1 MVIDHNHP
9 KYRARWNEL
18 GANRFNGA
26 YYYSKEIVKYII
38 PRVKTDRPWVTIN
51 IEGECLD
58 RAIVFIHN
66 NLYPERYEWLKKYK
80 DLVLVCGV
88 PETVDKVKHLGT
100 AVYLPLSIRMEDIEK
115 YRTEKTQEIA
125 FAGRKPKRN
134 SFTVPRGVDILE
146 GLPREKFLEELAK
159 YRNVYAVGR
168 TALEARYLGARV
180 LPYDQRFPDP
190 TLWEPI
196 DSEEAAEILQKKID
210 AIERR
215 KKCK

>member
-1 MVIDHNHP
+1 MVISHEHP
-9 KYRARWNEL
+9 KYKARWNEL
-18 GANRFNGA
+18 GADRFNGA

-51 IEGECLD
+51 VEGECED

-100 AVYLPLSIRMEDIEK
+100 ALYLPLSIRKEDIEK
-115 YRTEKTQEIA
+115 YRTEKTRDTA
-125 FAGRKPKRN
+125 FAGRERKRTG
-134 SFTVPRGVDILE
+134 FTVPRGVDILE
-146 GLPREKFLEELAK
+146 GMPREKFLEELAK

-180 LPYDQRFPDP
+180 LPYIQRFPDP

-196 DSEEAAEILQKKID
+196 DSEEAAEILQKKLD
-210 AIERR
+210 VIERR
-215 KKCK
+215 KK